1 MFGFKK
7 KRELKKGVIEKTT
20 SYMMAVPRNI
30 ESIKNPVEVIER
42 LKSSSLFV
50 VENIEFRENIEAI
63 IKYEGEVYKV
73 AIIPEI

>member
-42 LKSSSLFV
+42 LKK
-50 VENIEFRENIEAI
+50 AI
-63 IKYEGEVYKV
+63 CEYK
-73 AIIPEI
+73 ETK